1 MPHIQILV
9 DTADH
14 FVAENP
20 PYSFPFFRLIIIVVF
35 IGFLTYYFRQREWKA
50 AAILI
55 PIGAFLVWSTLSNGI
70 AYRMD
75 LKPQEHVLLV
85 QTVKKGKIIESQTI
99 PFSDIARAEMQ
110 FNRGDKRIV
119 VVLNNGQEVFPL
131 GDGYIQND
139 PNQYIPLVAIQ
150 KAVGLPA
157 SSDSDKGCTK

>member
-9 DTADH
+9 DTPNQ
-14 FVAENP
+14 FIAENP
-20 PYSFPFFRLIIIVVF
+20 PDSFGFFQLITTLVF
-35 IGFLTYYFRQREWKA
+35 IGFIIYVIKQGAWKA

-55 PIGAFLVWSTLSNGI
+55 PIAAFLTWISWPDGI
-70 AYRMD
+70 AYRMG

-85 QTVKKGKIIESQTI
+85 QTLKKGKIIESQAI
-99 PFSDIARAEMQ
+99 PFSEIARAEMQ

-157 SSDSDKGCTK
+157 SSDSDK